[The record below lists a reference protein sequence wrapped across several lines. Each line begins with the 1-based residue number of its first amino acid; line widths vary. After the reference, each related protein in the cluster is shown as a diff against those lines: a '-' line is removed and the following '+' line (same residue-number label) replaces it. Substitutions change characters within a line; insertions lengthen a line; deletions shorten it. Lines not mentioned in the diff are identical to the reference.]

1 MSLMTIETK
10 KRFMINTAFIVLIAI
25 AVYFALKYLTIWLL
39 PFIIGFICAMSLQR
53 PVNYLSQKTR
63 LPRAIWSLILVALV
77 LTILFGAIALIGY
90 HLYDQLS
97 NLVTRLSD
105 LIPGLQEELGSIGA
119 RFSGWLD
126 RLPDGLAQ
134 ELRSAPEQLANN
146 SVSFLTESLTDVAAL
161 IIVNIPS
168 LLLTTVV
175 SVVACCFITMD
186 YYKITNFILNQFSLK
201 TQKVLLKA
209 KRVFSENILKML
221 RGYLIVMGIT
231 FLELFFGLLILGI
244 PYTGVLA
251 LIIAV
256 VDIFPVL
263 GTGTVLIPWGVICLC
278 TGKPGTGIGL
288 LVLYIIITIIRNI
301 IEPKIIGQQVGLPA
315 VVTLISMYLGL
326 NLFGFA
332 GLWGLPIL
340 LIVLVKLQDS
350 GMIHIWKD
358 GSRISQSVAEERQLE
373 QEGTDATS

>member
-1 MSLMTIETK
+1 MTVEAK
-10 KRFMINTAFIVLIAI
+10 KRFMVNTAFITLIAI
-25 AVYFALKYLTIWLL
+25 AVYFVLKYLTVWLL
-39 PFIIGFICAMSLQR
+39 PFLIGFICAMSLQR
-53 PVNYLSQKTR
+53 PVNFLSQKTK
-63 LPRAIWSLILVALV
+63 LPRAIWSLILVAVVLSALFGLLV
-77 LTILFGAIALIGY
+77 LIGFQ
-90 HLYDQLS
+90 LYDQLS
-97 NLVTRLSD
+97 NLANRLSE
-105 LIPGLQEELGSIGA
+105 LIPGLQQELRELGA
-119 RFSGWLD
+119 RFFGWID

-134 ELRSAPEQLANN
+134 ELRSAPEQLANH
-146 SVSFLTESLTDVAAL
+146 SVSFLTNTLTDVAAL
-161 IIVNIPS
+161 ILVNIPS

-186 YYKITNFILNQFSLK
+186 YYKITNFILNQFSVN

-221 RGYLIVMGIT
+221 RGYLVVMGVT
-231 FLELFFGLLILGI
+231 FLELFIGLLILGI

-278 TGKPGTGIGL
+278 TDKIGTGIGL
-288 LVLYIIITIIRNI
+288 LILYIVITIIRNI

-315 VVTLISMYLGL
+315 VVTLLSMYLGL
-326 NLFGFA
+326 TLFGFV

-340 LIVLVKLQDS
+340 LIVLVKLQES
-350 GMIHIWKD
+350 GMLRIWKD
-358 GSRISQSVAEERQLE
+358 STHISQSVAEEQSQNRVE
-373 QEGTDATS
+373 ET

>member
-1 MSLMTIETK
+1 MTIETK